1 MITLTP
7 DEKNVLGVIENF
19 YREFPT
25 DVYLKKDDLVQL
37 FKDNYLNV
45 ELGLRAYNTLVSR
58 GVFEERD
65 HNNEVVILL
74 TALFIKDI
82 YQDEFVAVLTDIC
95 EGLRKNG
102 YDKET
107 IERYMVNFC
116 RSLTNNYLNKFQE
129 TNDYS

>member
-1 MITLTP
+1 MITFTP

-25 DVYLKKDDLVQL
+25 DVYLKKDVLVQL

-45 ELGLRAYNTLVSR
+45 ELSLRAYNTLVSR

-74 TALFIKDI
+74 SALFIKDI

-116 RSLTNNYLNKFQE
+116 RSLTKNYLSNFQE

>member
-7 DEKNVLGVIENF
+7 DEKNVLGIIENF
-19 YREFPT
+19 YREFPNDT
-25 DVYLKKDDLVQL
+25 YLKKDELIQL
-37 FKDNYLNV
+37 FKDNFLNV
-45 ELGLRAYNTLVSR
+45 ESGLIAYNTLLSR

-74 TALFIKDI
+74 TALYVKDI
-82 YQDEFVAVLTDIC
+82 YQDEYVAVLSDIC

-107 IERYMVNFC
+107 IERYMVSFC
-116 RSLTNNYLNKFQE
+116 RSLTNNYLNNFQE
-129 TNDYS
+129 TDDYS